1 MNYLL
6 LILSILALFPFA
18 SSATAWDVLV
28 VQNYRAKP
36 YAEVVRGFESVASG
50 KISVLV
56 LEESSDED
64 PTREIRRRRP
74 DLILALGAEAL
85 FKVKKIGTI
94 PIIYC
99 MVLNPDLLLGNEDN
113 ITGISMSVSPERQ
126 LTALRKALPDLSKIA
141 AVYNPDKTGSFLEKA
156 RTAAQKMGIK
166 LVTVKVD
173 RAKDFP
179 RALETLPRDLD
190 AFWML
195 PDSTVTTSEAV
206 EALLLFSIRTK
217 LPVFTFSDKYLRIGA
232 FMSLELNT
240 FELGKQAGEMAKK
253 IRTGTAVENI
263 PRAYADQA
271 TATVN
276 QAVAAK
282 FGIPGRN
289 GFE

>member
-18 SSATAWDVLV
+18 SPATAWDVLV

-36 YAEVVRGFESVASG
+36 YADVVRGFESVATG

-64 PTREIRRRRP
+64 PTREIRRRKP
-74 DLILALGAEAL
+74 DLILALGAQAL
-85 FKVKKIGTI
+85 SKVKKIGNI

-99 MVLNPDLLLGNEDN
+99 MVLNPDLLLENEDN

-126 LTALRKALPDLSKIA
+126 LAALRKALPDLSKIA

-166 LVTVKVD
+166 LVTIKVG

-206 EALLLFSIRTK
+206 EALILFSIRTR
-217 LPVFTFSDKYLRIGA
+217 LPVFTFSDKYLRMGA

-240 FELGKQAGEMAKK
+240 FELGKQAGEMAMK
-253 IRTGTAVENI
+253 IRAGTAVENI
-263 PRAYADQA
+263 PRAFADQA

-276 QAVAAK
+276 HAVAAK
-282 FGIPGRN
+282 FGISGRT